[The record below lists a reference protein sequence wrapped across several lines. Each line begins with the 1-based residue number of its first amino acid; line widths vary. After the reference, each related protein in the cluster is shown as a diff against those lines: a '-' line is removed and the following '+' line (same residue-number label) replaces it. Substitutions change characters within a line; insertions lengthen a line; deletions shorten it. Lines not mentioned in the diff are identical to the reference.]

1 MVLSKNKIRVDWDQ
15 SCHSSNHRIFQNS
28 IGAILRVARSRAWG
42 IHHGEGDFEWGRVF
56 PDEMEMLCVMD
67 CVIGEELEN
76 VCLAGDLISQ
86 SLG

>member
-1 MVLSKNKIRVDWDQ
+1 M
-15 SCHSSNHRIFQNS
+15 
-28 IGAILRVARSRAWG
+28 ARSRAWG
-42 IHHGEGDFEWGRVF
+42 IDHGEGDFELGRVF

-86 SLG
+86 GLG

>member
-1 MVLSKNKIRVDWDQ
+1 M
-15 SCHSSNHRIFQNS
+15 
-28 IGAILRVARSRAWG
+28 ARSRAWG